1 MVIKNF
7 QPKRSEQISFTATFS
22 GAVNF
27 TTFELAAKK
36 NYSDTSY
43 SIYRNLGNGITKISD
58 TTYQITIPTEN
69 LEYTTYIYDA
79 RVVLDNVV
87 YFPFSGK
94 ITVKP
99 TVYEVYNG

>member
-7 QPKRSEQISFTATFS
+7 QPKRSEQIAFTVTFS

-36 NYSDTSY
+36 SYKDTTY
-43 SIYRNLGNGITKISD
+43 SIFRNLANGITRVNDS
-58 TTYQITIPTEN
+58 TYQITIPTAN
-69 LEYTTYIYDA
+69 LDYTTYIYDA
-79 RVVLDNVV
+79 RVILDNVV

-99 TVYEVYNG
+99 SVYEVYNG

>member
-7 QPKRSEQISFTATFS
+7 QPKRSEQIAFTVTFS

-27 TTFELAAKK
+27 TSFELAAKK
-36 NYSDTSY
+36 SYKDTSY
-43 SIYRNLGNGITKISD
+43 SIYRNLENGITKIND
-58 TTYQITIPTEN
+58 TTYQVTIPTNN
-69 LEYTTYIYDA
+69 LEYTSYIYDA
-79 RVVLDNVV
+79 RVVIDSVP

-99 TVYEVYNG
+99 SVYEVYNG